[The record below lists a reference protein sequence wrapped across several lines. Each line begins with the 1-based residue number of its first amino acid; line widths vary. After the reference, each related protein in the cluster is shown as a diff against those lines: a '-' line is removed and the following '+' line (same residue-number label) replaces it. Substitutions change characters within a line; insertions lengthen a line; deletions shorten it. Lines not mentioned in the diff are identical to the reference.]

1 MSDTASPAAATTR
14 PDGATG
20 SHLEVQGLKVSYG
33 GIAAVK
39 GVSFEVPRGE
49 ILALIGANGAGKTSV
64 LKAIVG
70 LVPTAGGR
78 VLLFGRDAAGIPTH
92 RRVALGATLVPE
104 GRAIFSGMTVR
115 ENLEL
120 GAFLK
125 RERRALD
132 ERLERVIRLFPR
144 LGERLTQTGGTLSG
158 GEQQMLAI
166 GRALMGEP
174 KLLLLDEPS
183 LGLAPK
189 LVAQIFESIRAIAT
203 TGMTILLVEQNTRLA
218 LETAHRAHVLVTGEI
233 VLSGQCAELRSDP
246 RIKAAYLGEAL

>member
-1 MSDTASPAAATTR
+1 MSA
-14 PDGATG
+14 PD
-20 SHLEVQGLKVSYG
+20 LEVAGLKVLYG

-39 GVSFEVPRGE
+39 GVSFEVNRGE

-70 LVPTAGGR
+70 LVPAASGTVR
-78 VLLFGRDAAGIPTH
+78 LFGRDANAIPTH
-92 RRVALGATLVPE
+92 RRTGLGATLVPE
-104 GRAIFSGMTVR
+104 GRAIFAGMTVR

-125 RERRALD
+125 RDPATLGA
-132 ERLERVIRLFPR
+132 RLERVLALFPR
-144 LGERLTQTGGTLSG
+144 LGERLAQMGGTLSG

-189 LVAQIFESIRAIAT
+189 LVAQIFESIVAIAK
-203 TGMTILLVEQNTRLA
+203 TGITILLVEQNTRLA

-233 VLSGQCAELRSDP
+233 AFSGLCEELRTDP

>member
-1 MSDTASPAAATTR
+1 MSQSAPSEAGVDLDVR
-14 PDGATG
+14 
-20 SHLEVQGLKVSYG
+20 ELKVSYG

-39 GVSFEVPRGE
+39 GVSFDVPRGE

-70 LVPTAGGR
+70 LVPAASGS
-78 VLLFGRDAAGIPTH
+78 VHLFGRDATAVPTH
-92 RRVALGATLVPE
+92 LRVALGATLVPE
-104 GRAIFSGMTVR
+104 GRAIFSGMSVR

-125 RERRALD
+125 RDRATLGT
-132 ERLERVIRLFPR
+132 RLERVIALFPR
-144 LGERLTQTGGTLSG
+144 LGERLTQAGGTLSG

-189 LVAQIFESIRAIAT
+189 LVAQIFASIRQIAT
-203 TGMTILLVEQNTRLA
+203 TGITILLVEQNTRLA

-233 VLSGQCAELRSDP
+233 VLSGRCAELRADP
-246 RIKAAYLGEAL
+246 RIAAAYLGDAL

>member
-1 MSDTASPAAATTR
+1 VTEAASAGASAT
-14 PDGATG
+14 D
-20 SHLEVQGLKVSYG
+20 LEVSGLQVLYG

-39 GVSFEVPRGE
+39 GVSFAVGRGE
-49 ILALIGANGAGKTSV
+49 IVALIGANGAGKTSV
-64 LKAIVG
+64 LKAVVG
-70 LVPTAGGR
+70 LVPAAKGTVR
-78 VLLFGRDAAGIPTH
+78 LFGRDANAIPAH
-92 RRVALGATLVPE
+92 RRTALGATLVPE
-104 GRAIFSGMTVR
+104 GRAIFAGMSVR

-125 RERRALD
+125 RDPATLGARF
-132 ERLERVIRLFPR
+132 ERVLRLFPR
-144 LGERLTQTGGTLSG
+144 LGERLDQAGGTLSG

-189 LVAQIFESIRAIAT
+189 LVAQIFASVVEIAK
-203 TGMTILLVEQNTRLA
+203 TGITILLVEQNTRLA

-233 VLSGQCAELRSDP
+233 VLSGPCEELRSDP

>member
-1 MSDTASPAAATTR
+1 MTPAERAVE
-14 PDGATG
+14 
-20 SHLEVQGLKVSYG
+20 LEVRDLRVSYG

-39 GVSFEVPRGE
+39 GVSFEVPHGE

-70 LVPTAGGR
+70 LVPAASGSVR
-78 VLLFGRDAAGIPTH
+78 LFGREANHVPTH

-120 GAFLK
+120 GAFVK
-125 RERRALD
+125 RDRSTLGRRLD
-132 ERLERVIRLFPR
+132 RVIGLFPR
-144 LGERLTQTGGTLSG
+144 LGERLAQAGGTLSG

-174 KLLLLDEPS
+174 
-183 LGLAPK
+183 
-189 LVAQIFESIRAIAT
+189 
-203 TGMTILLVEQNTRLA
+203 
-218 LETAHRAHVLVTGEI
+218 
-233 VLSGQCAELRSDP
+233 
-246 RIKAAYLGEAL
+246 